1 MGGLEPVLESGRI
14 RRTVSNAAESITS
27 RASFRSRNIRFWNAR
42 FWNAVA
48 VSPRVP
54 LAGYALLLADH
65 LLIVTPVIFY
75 LSANAAMLKL

>member
-1 MGGLEPVLESGRI
+1 MGGLEPVLESSRI

-27 RASFRSRNIRFWNAR
+27 RATFRSRNTR

-48 VSPRVP
+48 VSREFRLQDVHP
-54 LAGYALLLADH
+54 LLADH
-65 LLIVTPVIFY
+65 LRIVTPVIFY

>member
-1 MGGLEPVLESGRI
+1 MGGLEPVLESSRI

-27 RASFRSRNIRFWNAR
+27 RASFRSRNTR

-48 VSPRVP
+48 VSPGIP
-54 LAGYALLLADH
+54 LAGYTLLLADR
-65 LLIVTPVIFY
+65 LRIVTPVIFY